1 MKILLAS
8 FGEQSVN
15 GSARKRQIHDQD
27 GEGQTNNEQAV
38 TRLLA
43 QLPAMDHKELKH
55 RWREQFGRE
64 TPER

>member
-1 MKILLAS
+1 MDLL
-8 FGEQSVN
+8 G
-15 GSARKRQIHDQD
+15 KRQIHDQD
-27 GEGQTNNEQAV
+27 GEGQTNKEQAV

-43 QLPAMDHKELKH
+43 QLTAMDHKELKH